1 MPAPLNPNLWAV
13 VLHDE
18 DGVPISSTNPIPIVA
33 SLNIQQVQHIE
44 TVTPIPAG
52 GTFFGVGRDCED
64 YESFGISVFLDPDAG
79 QALDCSIVVEN
90 SSDGGATWREVD
102 TIPVAA
108 AADASET
115 INRVYSVCRQH
126 YRVSVVNLDGSNAL
140 DATEVI
146 SMLKPI

>member
-1 MPAPLNPNLWAV
+1 MTLPRNGWVQPVEV
-13 VLHDE
+13 VGAGATVTLL
-18 DGVPISSTNPIPIVA
+18 GVT
-33 SLNIQQVQHIE
+33 QVQNIE
-44 TVTPIPAG
+44 TVAALAAG
-52 GTFFGVGRDCED
+52 ATFNGVARNCIN

-90 SSDGGATWREVD
+90 SSDGGLTWREVD

-126 YRVSVVNLDGSNAL
+126 YRVSVVNLDGLNAL